1 MLISLH
7 AHCWHNR
14 VAQYAKPAMKPAIS
28 SWTPITRHE
37 LQDEINANCDCMDT
51 RLLHLWH
58 AIRITPQKWQR
69 HPWGDEGEGFWAV
82 GVIGE
87 MVIWYNDIE
96 DGFNRS
102 HFTTWGCIDEYRCNQ
117 DELHHTLYHLA
128 NLLNTGV
135 ETAINLGAPQP
146 VAQYTPDT
154 LPAEVKALLSRI
166 TEVPDFSY
174 VEFTDI
180 NTTNRLGDNALHIA
194 VFWEDLAA
202 VKLLVEAG
210 ININRHGENGYTP
223 LHVAYEAGNAEIVT
237 YLLEHGA
244 DPHARAEGD
253 TPFRTARLNDHD
265 AICSLLS
272 AHVAQ
277 NPKPGQPSAA
287 QQHLQALSRC
297 IETLGDKASD

>member
-1 MLISLH
+1 
-7 AHCWHNR
+7 
-14 VAQYAKPAMKPAIS
+14 MKPS
-28 SWTPITRHE
+28 TTPWTPVPLQE
-37 LQDEINANCDCMDT
+37 LQEEINASCDYMDT

-58 AIRITPQKWQR
+58 AIRITPQKWQL

-96 DGFNRS
+96 EGFNRS

-117 DELHHTLYHLA
+117 SELEPPLYHLA

-146 VAQYTPDT
+146 VAQYTPGT
-154 LPAEVKALLSRI
+154 LPAEVKALLSRVA
-166 TEVPDFSY
+166 EVPDFSY

-194 VFWEDLAA
+194 IFWEDLAA
-202 VKLLVEAG
+202 VKLLVESG
-210 ININRHGENGYTP
+210 ININQYGGNGYTP
-223 LHVAYEAGNAEIVT
+223 LHVACEAGNAEIVT

-253 TPFRTARLNDHD
+253 TPFKTARLNDHD
-265 AICSLLS
+265 AICELLKAHS
-272 AHVAQ
+272 ARASTASH
-277 NPKPGQPSAA
+277 PSPN
-287 QQHLQALSRC
+287 QQHLQALSAR
-297 IETLGDKASD
+297 IESLSGKVDD